1 MFTTIISLLGGGIGG
16 LMRLAPEVF
25 KLINDKADKAHEL
38 QMTQLQM
45 EVEKVRAQTQMDAAA
60 AQQALQQATAQMQ
73 AYADAVKGQG
83 QMTGVRWIDGINQS
97 VRPVLTYWWMTLF
110 TAWKINQIE
119 LHGLVWN
126 QDDWGI
132 LSMILG
138 FWFVDRA
145 IRYNN
150 GK

>member
-1 MFTTIISLLGGGIGG
+1 
-16 LMRLAPEVF
+16 MRLAPEVF